1 MTAPIAIELVADP
14 VPDAQASRAL
24 LDACSDAAGP
34 GGCVFGAPGDR
45 STPARARVV
54 VVFLEGDVRLRVELV
69 APPSGAG
76 VSRQA
81 AFRPEDPVR
90 ERFRAA
96 GLIAAGLVAGSEL
109 TGDRLISETT
119 DRAAEP
125 EMPGPFAPRRASAV
139 VMASGGAGF
148 TAERSWGFIQ
158 LGADLAVAGPLTL
171 ALSGGYAHTWTRDS
185 DGIAEQRATFG
196 IGPGVAQPLGQRLE
210 LRARVGAQVQQLRAD
225 VVQPVTGRED
235 EGGRTL
241 VGVGAEADLAFLIA
255 PGVAVFAGDRL
266 DFWGGSTTVNVAGAP
281 KEAIGSWFD
290 AVTLGMDLRFP

>member
-45 STPARARVV
+45 STPARAHVV

-69 APPSGAG
+69 APPSAAGAL
-76 VSRQA
+76 RQA
-81 AFRPEDPVR
+81 AFRPEDPVL

-96 GLIAAGLVAGSEL
+96 GLIAAGLVAGSDL
-109 TGDRLISETT
+109 TE
-119 DRAAEP
+119 DRATSGTTERAEP
-125 EMPGPFAPRRASAV
+125 EMPGPSAPRRASAV

-148 TAERSWGFIQ
+148 TAERSWGFVQ
-158 LGADLAVAGPLTL
+158 LGADLAVAGPLTV
-171 ALSGGYAHTWTRDS
+171 ALSGGYGHTWTRDS
-185 DGIAEQRATFG
+185 DGIAEQRSTFG
-196 IGPGVAQPLGQRLE
+196 IGPGLAQPLAQRLE
-210 LRARVGAQVQQLRAD
+210 LRARVGAQIQQLRAD

-290 AVTLGMDLRFP
+290 AVTLGMDLGFP

>member
-14 VPDAQASRAL
+14 APDAQAARAL

-34 GGCVFGAPGDR
+34 GGCVLDAPGDR

-69 APPSGAG
+69 APPSAAG

-81 AFRPEDPVR
+81 AFRPEDPVQ

-96 GLIAAGLVAGSEL
+96 GLIAAGLVVGSDL
-109 TGDRLISETT
+109 TGDRPISGTT
-119 DRAAEP
+119 DRATEA
-125 EMPGPFAPRRASAV
+125 EMPAPAAPKRASAV
-139 VMASGGAGF
+139 MMASGGAGF
-148 TAERSWGFIQ
+148 TAQRSWGFIQ
-158 LGADLAVAGPLTL
+158 LGADLAVAGPVTV
-171 ALSGGYAHTWTRDS
+171 ALSGGYGHTWTRDS

-196 IGPGVAQPLGQRLE
+196 IGAGLAQPLGHRLE
-210 LRARVGAQVQQLRAD
+210 LRARVGPQVQQLRAD

-241 VGVGAEADLAFLIA
+241 VGVGAEADLAFLLA
-255 PGVAVFAGDRL
+255 PGATVFAGDRL
-266 DFWGGSTTVNVAGAP
+266 DLWGGSTTVNVAGAP

-290 AVTLGMDLRFP
+290 AVTLGIDLRFP